1 MTGRPLSRKLLLLGE
16 IGVGKTSLVR
26 RLTLGELPTDYRPT
40 IGVDLYTYR
49 LPADMPEAERRV
61 EFVIWDIDGNYGQS
75 IFRHVYSQGAS
86 GALIIGDADRRPTLD
101 LMVGLAEAFQKA
113 LPGRH
118 FSFVLNKSDLVP
130 DRTALE
136 LPEAL
141 QSPRHPVVWTSALS
155 GDGVEPA
162 FVTAGAEILRRTR

>member
-1 MTGRPLSRKLLLLGE
+1 VTKRALSRKLLLLGE

-49 LPADMPEAERRV
+49 LPPGTSDTERRF
-61 EFVIWDIDGNYGQS
+61 EFVIWDIDGNYGQT

-86 GALIIGDADRRPTLD
+86 GALIIGDAHRRATLD
-101 LMVGLAEAFQKA
+101 QMVELAHAFQQA
-113 LPGRH
+113 MPGRH
-118 FSFVLNKSDLVP
+118 FSFVVNKSDLVES
-130 DRTALE
+130 RETVE
-136 LPEAL
+136 LPAAL
-141 QSPRHPVVWTSALS
+141 QSARHPVVWTSALT

-162 FVTAGAEILRRTR
+162 FVTAGAEILRRTS